1 MAIRHADSPTPTQMS
16 DLKLFRIQAGQA
28 VEIEG
33 KSVGLEKSLQQLIE
47 QHLEAFVGVTFLA
60 TEYSTGVK
68 HGGRIDTLGIDENG
82 CPVIVEYKRSLNE
95 NVMNQGLY
103 YLDWLMDH
111 KGEFELLVQRK
122 LGAKQAEAIEWST
135 PRLLCIAGEFT
146 KYDAYAV
153 QQINRNIELI
163 RYRKY
168 GDDLIL
174 FELVNATEA
183 VSAPAAAPVARTK
196 STKSES
202 NYKTFSEYLAQS
214 SPELRDRFE
223 ALGAFA
229 GALGDDVQFKTL
241 RYYGAFK
248 RLKNFC
254 CVEAHPR
261 TNNLLL
267 FVKVDPTAIQLE
279 EGFTR
284 DVRKIGHFGTGDLEI
299 TVRSMADLER
309 AKPLIAQSYEAS

>member
-1 MAIRHADSPTPTQMS
+1 MS

-28 VEIEG
+28 LEIEG

-60 TEYSTGVK
+60 TEYSTGAK

-174 FELVNATEA
+174 FELVNSTEA
-183 VSAPAAAPVARTK
+183 ESTETVAAKTTSKASRSDTV
-196 STKSES
+196 
-202 NYKTFSEYLAQS
+202 YKTFAEYLGQS
-214 SPELRDRFE
+214 SQDLQDRFE
-223 ALGAFA
+223 ALKAFA
-229 GALGDDVQFKTL
+229 MALGDDVQAKTL

-267 FVKVDPTAIQLE
+267 FLKVDPSSITLE
-279 EGFTR
+279 EGYTR
-284 DVRKIGHFGTGDLEI
+284 DVREIGHFGTGDLEV
-299 TVRSMADLER
+299 TVKTMADLER

>member
-1 MAIRHADSPTPTQMS
+1 MS
-16 DLKLFRIQAGQA
+16 DLKLFRIHADQAA
-28 VEIEG
+28 EIEG
-33 KSVGLEKSLQQLIE
+33 KSVGLEKSLQLLIE
-47 QHLEAFVGVTFLA
+47 QHLEAFVGVQFLA

-82 CPVIVEYKRSLNE
+82 CPVIIEYKRSLNE
-95 NVMNQGLY
+95 NVINQGLY

-111 KGEFELLVQRK
+111 KAEFELLVQRK
-122 LGAKQAEAIEWST
+122 IGQEQAKAIEWST

-146 KYDAYAV
+146 KFDVYAV

-174 FELVNATEA
+174 FELVNSTEA
-183 VSAPAAAPVARTK
+183 ESSEIASPKASGKASK
-196 STKSES
+196 SDTV
-202 NYKTFSEYLAQS
+202 YKTFSEYLTQS
-214 SPELRDRFE
+214 SPELHDRFE
-223 ALGAFA
+223 ALKAFA
-229 GALGDDVQFKTL
+229 MALGDDVQAKTL

-267 FVKVDPTAIQLE
+267 FLKVDPESIALE
-279 EGFTR
+279 EGFSR
-284 DVRKIGHFGTGDLEI
+284 DVRNIGHFGTGDLEV
-299 TVRSMADLER
+299 TVKSMADLER